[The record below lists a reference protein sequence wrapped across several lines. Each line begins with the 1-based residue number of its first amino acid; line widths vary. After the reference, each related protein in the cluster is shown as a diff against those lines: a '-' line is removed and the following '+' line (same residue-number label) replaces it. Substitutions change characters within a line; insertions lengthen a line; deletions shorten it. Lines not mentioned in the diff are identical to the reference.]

1 MAYGNHCCICGGTVD
16 NNEYDFAKDMC
27 KECAIEQE
35 QECIRRTEVA
45 RIMNAEFKQMCM
57 EDMVCNGY

>member
-1 MAYGNHCCICGGTVD
+1 MAYGNHCRICGGTVD

-35 QECIRRTEVA
+35 QEDIRRTEVA
-45 RIMNAEFKQMCM
+45 KIMNSDFEQM
-57 EDMVCNGY
+57 ELEV

>member
-1 MAYGNHCCICGGTVD
+1 MAYGKECPICGSTVD

-35 QECIRRTEVA
+35 QEDIRRTGVA
-45 RIMNAEFKQMCM
+45 RLMNSDFEQM
-57 EDMVCNGY
+57 ELEV